1 MEFLVFWLIMGGVV
15 ALIANSKGKS
25 PVAWFFY
32 GMLIWPIAL
41 VHILVTKSEA
51 ATAPAPEKVSA
62 PLPDLVV
69 KHQGR
74 DIRINRA
81 DNSASV
87 DGIRFASPED
97 AQAYIDKVGGTAAPN
112 V

>member
-1 MEFLVFWLIMGGVV
+1 MEFLFFWLVMGGVV
-15 ALIANSKGKS
+15 AIIANSKGKS
-25 PVAWFFY
+25 ALAWFFY
-32 GMLIWPIAL
+32 GLLIWPIAL
-41 VHILVTKSEA
+41 VHILVTKA
-51 ATAPAPEKVSA
+51 KTAGTGPVSDPA

-74 DIRINRA
+74 DIRINRR

-97 AQAYIDKVGGTAAPN
+97 AQAYIDKITT
-112 V
+112 